1 MKSQTKFVFVL
12 STILYI
18 SCPLVQINAS
28 NYPNNYLALTNEA
41 YKELQSVTYQVEVNF
56 SLTHSLTNGHLG
68 SSNYWFKISR
78 FDNRTPNSI
87 LTKDVPPFQETNL
100 TFSKVM
106 GSASPPHVSIDKF
119 NNTYDIFNNTL
130 SSGQSITL
138 SQKYSIKLN
147 EISFS
152 GVNYSNIKPYDNSSS
167 VIFDLYCI
175 NETYYEVDDP
185 ELNNTSYEIVDP
197 SDNPIQ
203 KAIKICNWVSNYLTY
218 DGNLPA
224 QEYGA
229 KWAYDNKKGDCSE
242 YSTLMITLLRCQGIP
257 ARKVTGYVI
266 SNNPNLR
273 PYVGQTW
280 KFTLSN
286 TDDNFLGH
294 AWVEYYVEGIG
305 WIASD
310 PTWNKEYNYVNRVDY
325 LRLALNVGAWF
336 SIPEIPQK
344 QSEFPNPCIV
354 YESNSVSNYQY
365 TLSIKAIETNLTPI
379 DLTLIWLIAI
389 PSGMLV
395 IPTIIVFIVKKK
407 RKRKAFVNY

>member
-1 MKSQTKFVFVL
+1 MKSLIKHIVALV
-12 STILYI
+12 TILSIIFTSIQFNSSNHVPNFYI
-18 SCPLVQINAS
+18 S
-28 NYPNNYLALTNEA
+28 LTSEP

-56 SLTHSLTNGHLG
+56 SLTSIKTG
-68 SSNYWFKISR
+68 SYSYWFKFSR

-87 LTKDVPPFQETNL
+87 LTKDVPPFQESNL
-100 TFSKVM
+100 TYSKIT
-106 GSASPPHVSIDKF
+106 GSASTPYVSIDKF
-119 NNTYDIFNNTL
+119 NNTYDVFNNTL
-130 SSGQSITL
+130 LAGQSITL
-138 SQKYSIKLN
+138 SQNYIIKLN

-152 GVNYSNIKPYDNSSS
+152 GVNYSKIKPYDNSSNYF
-167 VIFDLYCI
+167 FDLYCI
-175 NETYYEVDDP
+175 NETYYEMDDP
-185 ELNNTSYEIVDP
+185 ILNNTSYEIVEP

-266 SNNPNLR
+266 SNDPSLR
-273 PYVGQTW
+273 PRVGQTW
-280 KFTLSN
+280 KFTASN
-286 TDDNFLGH
+286 TEDNFLGH

-305 WIASD
+305 WVASD
-310 PTWNKEYNYVNRVDY
+310 PTWNKEYDYVNRVDY
-325 LRLALNVGAWF
+325 LRLALNAGEWF
-336 SIPEIPQK
+336 SIPAISKK

-354 YESNSVSNYQY
+354 YQSNSNYDYQY

-379 DLTLIWLIAI
+379 DFTLVWLISI
-389 PSGMLV
+389 PSGILV
-395 IPTIIVFIVKKK
+395 ITIITVIIIKK
-407 RKRKAFVNY
+407 RRRRKAFTNY